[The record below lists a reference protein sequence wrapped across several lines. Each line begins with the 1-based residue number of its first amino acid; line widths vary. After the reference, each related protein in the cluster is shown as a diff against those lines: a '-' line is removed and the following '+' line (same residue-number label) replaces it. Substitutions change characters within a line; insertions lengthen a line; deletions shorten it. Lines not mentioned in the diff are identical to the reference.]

1 MGQWPREGRPG
12 GRRAGP
18 SEPAAGL
25 QSVGELPRALV
36 ALRPCPCWTSSC
48 FPSRFPPQPSSSPAR
63 GRRGAGARCLLASVG
78 TPVASARL
86 WPRSPGFQLL
96 ARRFLPRPSSVTSAA
111 LSTPRRWGLSARC
124 SLGARPIPPLPFFPH
139 LSFRKLRIRLTR
151 FSIKLDFATVLL
163 NVCP

>member
-86 WPRSPGFQLL
+86 WPRSPGFQLP
-96 ARRFLPRPSSVTSAA
+96 ARRFLPRPSSVNHA
-111 LSTPRRWGLSARC
+111 
-124 SLGARPIPPLPFFPH
+124 PPLGSLRPVQPGRSAHSAPPLLPTLEFPKTAYSAY
-139 LSFRKLRIRLTR
+139 SF
-151 FSIKLDFATVLL
+151 
-163 NVCP
+163 